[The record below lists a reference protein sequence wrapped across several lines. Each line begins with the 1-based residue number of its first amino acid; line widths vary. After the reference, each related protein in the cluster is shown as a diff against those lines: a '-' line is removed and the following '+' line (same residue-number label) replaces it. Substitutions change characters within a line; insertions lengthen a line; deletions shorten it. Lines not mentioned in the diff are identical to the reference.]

1 MAFPILRTTCH
12 VLRNSAKLTEQHRD
26 SEEKWMVNY
35 PASAKG
41 EVVDDYH
48 GTLVSDPY
56 RWLEDMDSETTAA
69 WVDAQNELTF
79 SHLDTISL
87 RPTLRKRFEELWD
100 FARQSAPVRR
110 GDWYYFSHNDGL
122 QPQSILYRRPVSG
135 GDSEVVLDPND
146 LSQDG
151 TVAVMTQSFT
161 PDGRLLA
168 YSVAEA
174 GSDWQQARVLDTA
187 SGTTLSDE
195 LNWIKFTNLAWAPD
209 GESFYYSRY
218 PAPGEL
224 ADAPP
229 STHQRVYLHRLGTDQ
244 ATDELVYA
252 RADAP
257 DLGFQ
262 PLVTDDDELLVL
274 HVWEGTDTRNRL
286 YYRRL
291 DEAGEFVRLLDDF
304 DAKYHFIGHEGGR
317 LYLLTDLGAPRGR
330 VIAIDLAETSRD
342 KWVEVI
348 AEGKDT
354 LEFAT
359 IVSGRLVVGR
369 LHDAHHLLSVHKLDG
384 SLVRELELPAMGT
397 ITELSGKPQ
406 HREMF
411 VGFQSFVVAPT
422 VLRYDFEADEV
433 SHFTESEASVDPSHF
448 TTTQIW
454 AESADGAAIPIF
466 VTHRSDVDLDGTNPT
481 ILYGYGGFDISM
493 TPLYAPDRLGFVET
507 GGVFAVAN
515 LRGGGEYGRDWH
527 HAGMFGNKQ
536 NVFDD
541 FIAAGE
547 HLIACGYTSAHN
559 LGIYGRSNGGLLV
572 TACLLQRPDL
582 FGAVVGMV
590 PVTDMLRYHRFTAG
604 RYWTSEY
611 GNAELDPEHFA
622 FLYEYSPL
630 HNIHPGRYPPTL
642 ITTGDTD
649 DRVVPLHAY
658 KFIAGLQAAVG
669 GSGPALLRVDK
680 RAGHG
685 LGKPTA
691 KVIDEAA
698 DIYAFFLHHLS

>member
-1 MAFPILRTTCH
+1 
-12 VLRNSAKLTEQHRD
+12 
-26 SEEKWMVNY
+26 MVDY
-35 PASAKG
+35 PASVKDG
-41 EVVDDYH
+41 VVDDYH
-48 GTLVSDPY
+48 GTPVSDPY
-56 RWLEDMDSETTAA
+56 RWLEEMDSEATTA

-87 RPTLRKRFEELWD
+87 RANLRKRFEELWD

-110 GDWYYFSHNDGL
+110 GDWYYYSHNDGL
-122 QPQSILYRRPVSG
+122 QPQSILYRRPVAG

-146 LSQDG
+146 LSEDG

-161 PDGRLLA
+161 SDGRLLA
-168 YSVAEA
+168 YTVSEA

-187 SGTTLSDE
+187 TGASLRDE
-195 LNWIKFTNLAWAPD
+195 LRWIKFTNLAWAPD

-218 PAPGEL
+218 PAPGEQ
-224 ADAPP
+224 ADLPP

-244 ATDELVYA
+244 AADELVYA
-252 RADAP
+252 RGDAP

-291 DEAGEFVRLLDDF
+291 DEAGDFVRLLDDF
-304 DAKYHFIGHEGGR
+304 DAKYHFIGHESGR
-317 LYLLTDLGAPRGR
+317 LFLLTDLGAPRGR
-330 VIAIDLAETSRD
+330 IVAIDLAEPSRD
-342 KWVEVI
+342 RWVEIVP
-348 AEGKDT
+348 EGEDT

-369 LHDAHHLLSVHKLDG
+369 LHDAHHLLNVHDLDG
-384 SLVRELELPAMGT
+384 RLIRELELPTIGT

-411 VGFQSFVVAPT
+411 IGFQSVVVAPT
-422 VLRYDFEADEV
+422 VLRYDFESDELA
-433 SHFTESEASVDPSHF
+433 HFTESETSVDSSQF
-448 TTTQIW
+448 TTTQTW
-454 AESADGAAIPIF
+454 AKSADGTAIPIF
-466 VTHRSDVDLDGTNPT
+466 VTHRRDVELDGTNPT

-493 TPLYAPDRLGFVET
+493 TPLYAPDRLGFVEA

-515 LRGGGEYGRDWH
+515 LRGGGEYGQDWH

-541 FIAAGE
+541 FIAAGQ
-547 HLIACGYTSAHN
+547 HLIGCGYTSAHH

-622 FLYEYSPL
+622 FLHRYSPL
-630 HNIHPGRYPPTL
+630 HNIRPGDYPPTL
-642 ITTGDTD
+642 VTTGDTD

-658 KFIAGLQAAVG
+658 KFIAGLQEAIG
-669 GSGPALLRVDK
+669 GSGPALLRVDR